1 MATETLVEP
10 SPTLIKQQNHY
21 ALVLKQLCSFPHNLH
36 LHCLIVC
43 NANEVVLLQG
53 IALRGNRVPE
63 YLVKVKSKNLNDIKR

>member
-10 SPTLIKQQNHY
+10 SPSLIKQRNHC
-21 ALVLKQLCSFPHNLH
+21 ALVLKQLCSFPHSLH

-53 IALRGNRVPE
+53 IALRENKIPE
-63 YLVKVKSKNLNDIKR
+63 YLVKVKSKTMNDIKR